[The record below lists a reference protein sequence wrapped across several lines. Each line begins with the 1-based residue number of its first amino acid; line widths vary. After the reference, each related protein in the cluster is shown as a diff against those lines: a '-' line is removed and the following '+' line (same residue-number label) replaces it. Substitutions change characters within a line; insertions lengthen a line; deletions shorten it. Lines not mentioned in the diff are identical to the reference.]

1 MKPNDPNNYSRE
13 VQREVHTDPVTH
25 TQNTTTRTTETVNGV
40 NPAKKAAYHDGYV
53 HGRVVEN
60 SQQAEVQRVRET
72 DTAARGLLLGII
84 LTSLIGLALGA
95 VYYLNQRNE
104 APNPAV
110 APTTAPRAIEPSPAE
125 APIRSTERE
134 TTIIERAIPVPQPAD
149 PQPSSPTNIDITVPN
164 PSNQQAPVE
173 TQPAPTTPP
182 NINITVP
189 NSVNQEAPTQTEPR
203 SSSGTDTDTPSNAES
218 DAPTNDSGAGT
229 LTEPSGTS
237 GAGGPAN
244 SDQ

>member
-60 SQQAEVQRVRET
+60 SQQAEVQRVREN

-134 TTIIERAIPVPQPAD
+134 TTIIERAIPVPQPAA

-164 PSNQQAPVE
+164 PSS
-173 TQPAPTTPP
+173 QPAPAETKPAPITPP

-189 NSVNQEAPTQTEPR
+189 NSVNQEAPTKT
-203 SSSGTDTDTPSNAES
+203 ES
-218 DAPTNDSGAGT
+218 DAQTSPASPTKAGDDASENNSSGGA
-229 LTEPSGTS
+229 LVEPSGTS
-237 GAGGPAN
+237 GAGAPAN
-244 SDQ
+244 SGQ